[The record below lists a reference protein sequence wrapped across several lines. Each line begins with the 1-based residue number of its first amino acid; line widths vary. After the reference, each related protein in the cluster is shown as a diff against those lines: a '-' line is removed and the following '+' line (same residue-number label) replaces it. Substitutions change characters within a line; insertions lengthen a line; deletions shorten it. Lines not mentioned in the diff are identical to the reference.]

1 MLALIGVLMFVAS
14 SYLAL
19 SKKMHL
25 MVPFIVVPVI
35 AGLLAGFPLTDLLNF
50 AGQGVQGV
58 FNTVLLCV
66 FAVLYF
72 SVLSETG
79 MFDIMVNRLV
89 SITKGNIYIVML
101 VTIIVAFI
109 GHLDGAYNT
118 TYLIAI
124 PALAPLYKR
133 LNIDRRC
140 LVLLVSLAAT
150 PMCAMAWGTPAKM
163 PAFAPEIDPVQMA
176 NSLLPSLTKLIDV
189 RTYTNKVYKLME
201 IDPDKHVPPLVKLK
215 WSTLQFKGF
224 LVSCSIQF
232 VRFSEQGTPLRAWMD
247 CTFQE
252 YISPDKAHKPRPLES
267 PDTTKYRTVHAG
279 DSLWALSAKE
289 YGQPEQ
295 WRSIADANRLS
306 NPRLLRSGERLVL
319 PALKKEK

>member
-1 MLALIGVLMFVAS
+1 MYIGIPNPNILVPLEKMTIEPEGGKSFQVLYNPE
-14 SYLAL
+14 SYTQSREVRYAQ
-19 SKKMHL
+19 SQGISTNT
-25 MVPFIVVPVI
+25 PVVQ
-35 AGLLAGFPLTDLLNF
+35 F
-50 AGQGVQGV
+50 AGGGAETLQFKLFFDSMSSGSEVGGGVV
-58 FNTVLLCV
+58 
-66 FAVLYF
+66 
-72 SVLSETG
+72 
-79 MFDIMVNRLV
+79 D
-89 SITKGNIYIVML
+89 K
-101 VTIIVAFI
+101 
-109 GHLDGAYNT
+109 
-118 TYLIAI
+118 
-124 PALAPLYKR
+124 
-133 LNIDRRC
+133 
-140 LVLLVSLAAT
+140 
-150 PMCAMAWGTPAKM
+150 AK
-163 PAFAPEIDPVQMA
+163 FLG
-176 NSLLPSLTKLIDV
+176 NSLLPSIGKLIDV